1 MKPARFR
8 RPRLTSR
15 LPFILMSGL
24 LPLIVGGMASARIP
38 ETPKAVPHRRAATS
52 AISFPSYVRQAMHVA
67 ASTTRVPVLGPVWLP
82 DTKAEGRRLM
92 PPGGT
97 FAATVKA
104 TPTSYQINFWVEA
117 HALPVNSPKVVQDSD
132 DPDVTPIVTVSGRR
146 DPTKAVAT
154 KRVWNN
160 VIPVPRTAK
169 RVTITANISGWLWK
183 VTDRLR
189 SSGLIFIAWKERG
202 WLVETAPIIPPN
214 TDGVQVAVGTAK
226 ALIPKVL
233 AAMPGQTGTIAI
245 AMGDGMHTTAM
256 WQRGRLVYSVFAN
269 YGLSS
274 ATTVVGSLY
283 PMPRR

>member
-1 MKPARFR
+1 
-8 RPRLTSR
+8 
-15 LPFILMSGL
+15 
-24 LPLIVGGMASARIP
+24 
-38 ETPKAVPHRRAATS
+38 
-52 AISFPSYVRQAMHVA
+52 
-67 ASTTRVPVLGPVWLP
+67 
-82 DTKAEGRRLM
+82 
-92 PPGGT
+92 
-97 FAATVKA
+97 
-104 TPTSYQINFWVEA
+104 
-117 HALPVNSPKVVQDSD
+117 
-132 DPDVTPIVTVSGRR
+132 
-146 DPTKAVAT
+146 
-154 KRVWNN
+154 
-160 VIPVPRTAK
+160 
-169 RVTITANISGWLWK
+169 VTITANISGWLWK

-274 ATTVVGSLY
+274 ATTVVSSLY
-283 PMPRR
+283 PMPR